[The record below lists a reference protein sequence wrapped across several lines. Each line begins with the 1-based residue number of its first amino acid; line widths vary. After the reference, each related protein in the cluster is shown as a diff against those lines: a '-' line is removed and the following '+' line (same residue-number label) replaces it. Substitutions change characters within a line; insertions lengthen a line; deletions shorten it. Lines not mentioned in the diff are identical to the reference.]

1 MGESRGC
8 SKLRHLLLLL
18 LFTEVPGSGIL
29 GTLYSAYYI
38 ERPLKATNS
47 SLLGASAPAERFL

>member
-1 MGESRGC
+1 
-8 SKLRHLLLLL
+8 
-18 LFTEVPGSGIL
+18 VPGSGIL
-29 GTLYSAYYI
+29 GTLYSAYCI